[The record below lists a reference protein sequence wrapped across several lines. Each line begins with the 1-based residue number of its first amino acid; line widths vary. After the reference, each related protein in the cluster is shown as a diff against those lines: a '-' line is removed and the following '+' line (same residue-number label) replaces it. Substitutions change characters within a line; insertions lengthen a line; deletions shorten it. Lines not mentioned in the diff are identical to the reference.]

1 MSNLKNS
8 EFVEF
13 KKLQLHD
20 FEQFHAMIK
29 NGTIVCPNP
38 TTWLNFYNKF
48 VKRADPDKKLLPLI
62 LTSWVWTTNEDK
74 NFIFKEQFKA
84 ISECYK
90 TLGVRPSTWQKR
102 IFDYFNSLEAKQ
114 SDLVV
119 V

>member
-62 LTSWVWTTNEDK
+62 LTSWVWTTNGDK
-74 NFIFKEQFKA
+74 NSIFKEQFKA
-84 ISECYK
+84 ISERNK
-90 TLGVRPSTWQKR
+90 TLGVRPSTWQKI
-102 IFDYFNSLEAKQ
+102 IFDYFDSLEAEQ
-114 SDLVV
+114 SKLVV